1 MSADVPSLILLC
13 LQYKKN
19 SNRRQ
24 DMQRMAT
31 AKEVADYMKIPVQMV
46 YRKTKRGE
54 LPHYRSGRVIRYK
67 LSEIDE
73 ALKVRE
79 VKA

>member
-1 MSADVPSLILLC
+1 
-13 LQYKKN
+13 
-19 SNRRQ
+19 
-24 DMQRMAT
+24 MQRMAT

-54 LPHYRSGRVIRYK
+54 LPHYRSGRLIRYK